1 MSKNLNKIV
10 YASDYLYQAAL
21 MLEETHPE
29 ISEVVLLLSQ
39 TLYNELPENERRE
52 IDIAMMDIEL
62 KREEIYGRC

>member
-10 YASDYLYQAAL
+10 YASDYLHRAAL